1 MNQFSDSDKV
11 DLFKHTSEM
20 ICSDLIITSVAK
32 DRLQRDYKKLENKL
46 KTETAEKKAL
56 QIKKTELENK
66 VL

>member
-1 MNQFSDSDKV
+1 
-11 DLFKHTSEM
+11 M

-56 QIKKTELENK
+56 QIKKD
-66 VL
+66 